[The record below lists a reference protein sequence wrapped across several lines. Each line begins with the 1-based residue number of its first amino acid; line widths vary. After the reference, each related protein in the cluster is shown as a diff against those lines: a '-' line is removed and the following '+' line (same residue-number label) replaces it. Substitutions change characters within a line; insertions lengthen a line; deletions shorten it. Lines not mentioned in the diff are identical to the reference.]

1 MGAFGKNGLMFTR
14 NGLYIIT
21 IVIKNYN
28 DFIKLRKLYE
38 KVESSVRILN
48 SLKMDPLRKKRLL

>member
-1 MGAFGKNGLMFTR
+1 MDALGKYGLMFTR
-14 NGLYIIT
+14 NGLHIIT
-21 IVIKNYN
+21 IVIKNYD

-48 SLKMDPLRKKRLL
+48 SLKMDPLHKKCLL